1 MIKSISF
8 SQDEILQD
16 IVRLHTGPIHA
27 DATFGSGCFYKPPKV
42 LAMVPFIGE
51 ATRPI
56 YIHPICPRPKFCFDI
71 EPRKPEVIP
80 ADVTHLPLR
89 NGCLRSVMFDPP
101 FLPRT
106 GPGSNLKSR
115 YGSIEGGMTGLGTF
129 YALALHEI
137 HRVLM
142 PKGWLVFKCQDLVS
156 GGKNHFIHCHIWEHA
171 RGLGF
176 EAIDLFILEATRRQ
190 EDPQGRAQKHARK
203 FHSYFWV
210 FKKRRRS

>member
-8 SQDEILQD
+8 SQEQILQD
-16 IVRLHTGPIHA
+16 IVTLHTGPIHA
-27 DATFGSGCFYKPPKV
+27 DVTFGSGCFYKN
-42 LAMVPFIGE
+42 LA
-51 ATRPI
+51 RPE
-56 YIHPICPRPKFCFDI
+56 FCFDLV
-71 EPRKPEVIP
+71 PRAPGVVA
-80 ADVTHLPLR
+80 ADVCRLPLKD
-89 NGCLRSVMFDPP
+89 GCLRSVMFDPP
-101 FLPRT
+101 FIPRT

-115 YGSIEGGMTGLGTF
+115 FGAIEGGMAGLGTF
-129 YALALHEI
+129 YALALHEL

-190 EDPQGRAQKHARK
+190 ADPQGRPQRHARK
-203 FHSYFWV
+203 YHCFFWI
-210 FKKRRRS
+210 FQKRR